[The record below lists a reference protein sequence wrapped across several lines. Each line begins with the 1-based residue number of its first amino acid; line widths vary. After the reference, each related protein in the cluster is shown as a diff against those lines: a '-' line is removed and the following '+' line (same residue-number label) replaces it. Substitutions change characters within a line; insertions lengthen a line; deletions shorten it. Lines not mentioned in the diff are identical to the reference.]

1 MLSGFNTN
9 VRHKGVVFHVQTED
23 SGRAHPHV
31 ITHLF
36 HGGNILASEK
46 RSYEHLLQEDADLPT
61 AVKALMEEQHGAM
74 VEKLK
79 SGQLNAVIRERLGS
93 GKGGGS
99 KASQEPEAPTPI
111 QRVAAE
117 EIAKPEP
124 APPSPVGAKSAV
136 RAKSAPAAPEPAP
149 APEASPSDEGAAA
162 EGGQRPLD
170 EVVLDYLLESARH
183 RSKR

>member
-9 VRHKGVVFHVQTED
+9 IRHNGVVFHVQTED

-46 RSYEHLLQEDADLPT
+46 VGYDHLLQEKSNLESQ
-61 AVKALMEEQHGAM
+61 VKRLMKAQHSAM

-79 SGQLNAVIRERLGS
+79 SGALNGVIGERLGS
-93 GKGGGS
+93 GSGFD
-99 KASQEPEAPTPI
+99 AAPAEMEAAVGTPPI
-111 QRVAAE
+111 QKVAQDEIGGLAE
-117 EIAKPEP
+117 DSRSTPTATP
-124 APPSPVGAKSAV
+124 
-136 RAKSAPAAPEPAP
+136 PAASSA
-149 APEASPSDEGAAA
+149 
-162 EGGQRPLD
+162 QRPLD
-170 EVVLDYLLESARH
+170 EVVLDYLLESARQ

>member
-1 MLSGFNTN
+1 MGGTGPAMLSGFNTN

-46 RSYEHLLQEDADLPT
+46 CGYEHLLQEDGELET
-61 AVKALMEEQHGAM
+61 QVKRLMEEQHSAM

-79 SGQLNAVIRERLGS
+79 SGKLNGVIRERLGS
-93 GKGGGS
+93 GVGAGRGD
-99 KASQEPEAPTPI
+99 AGEAAKEEVPPI
-111 QRVAAE
+111 QKVAAE
-117 EIAKPEP
+117 EIVQAPRGEP
-124 APPSPVGAKSAV
+124 AHAG
-136 RAKSAPAAPEPAP
+136 APATPPA
-149 APEASPSDEGAAA
+149 EAS
-162 EGGQRPLD
+162 QRPLD
-170 EVVLDYLLESARH
+170 EVVLDYLLESARQ